1 MALFMQLTP
10 QWSGER
16 NGRSGRAAIS
26 PTVEWRAELVE
37 WDGVWAA
44 ICCPP
49 ESAAWYNGTIGS
61 HGRAGPDCAVKV

>member
-10 QWSGER
+10 QWSRER
-16 NGRSGRAAIS
+16 NGRSSRAAIG
-26 PTVEWRAELVE
+26 PTVEWSWWNGMASRQE
-37 WDGVWAA
+37 

-61 HGRAGPDCAVKV
+61 HGRAGPGWG